1 MWVLCSGTL
10 AFWMPV
16 LLARNVRCRIPLSRD
31 QTGRAE
37 TGRTRLRYVADQ
49 LKRGFEAALG
59 LALQWP

>member
-1 MWVLCSGTL
+1 MWALCSGTL

-16 LLARNVRCRIPLSRD
+16 PLARSVRSGIPVYPDQAGRA
-31 QTGRAE
+31 QTGS
-37 TGRTRLRYVADQ
+37 TWLPHVADQ